1 MALSELPP
9 ALGESGEPGAE
20 PPLLRMPP
28 PGPMSRAWMGRLQGV
43 DAPWTDARRAR
54 RAQLL
59 GFDHAP
65 IVIATAK
72 GSNLFDLDGNR
83 YADFTA
89 SFGAALVGHGHPR
102 VVRTLEMQLER
113 AMFGL
118 GDVYPTDAKIGLT
131 ERLARLFPEPGARVM
146 FGLSG
151 SDAIDAAIKTAL
163 LATGRPGI
171 VAFEGAYHGLGTG
184 PLAAC
189 GLRPEFRVPFA
200 PHLTPHV
207 RFLPYP
213 RAPRRD
219 GHGGDPLAASLA
231 AVDAACGAGDVGA
244 ILVEPILGRGGVV
257 VPPEGFLAGLRE
269 IATRR
274 GALLVADEIWTGL
287 GRSGAMLRSVE
298 DGAVPDLVCLGKGLG
313 GGVPISA
320 CVGKG
325 PIMDAWRTPKGR
337 ALTDAEREAQ
347 EDQPHG
353 EAIHTSTYAGNPLAC
368 ATALAML
375 DTIVGTKLV
384 QRSHD
389 EGTAFREALSAALG
403 REERVLDVRGRGFML
418 GVEVEGGARRGLGL
432 MHDLLQKGYVVL
444 TGGKGDVITLTPPL
458 NIAKGL
464 LDGFVESVAELARMR
479 EP

>member
-1 MALSELPP
+1 
-9 ALGESGEPGAE
+9 
-20 PPLLRMPP
+20 MPP
-28 PGPMSRAWMGRLQGV
+28 PGAMSRAWLGRLQGV

-59 GFDHAP
+59 GFDYAP

-72 GSNLFDLDGNR
+72 GSNVFDLDGNR
-83 YADFTA
+83 FVDFA
-89 SFGAALVGHGHPR
+89 AAFGAALVGHGHSR

-113 AMFGL
+113 TLFGL

-151 SDAIDAAIKTAL
+151 SDAIDAAIKTTL

-189 GLRPEFRVPFA
+189 GLKPEFRVPFA

-207 RFLPYP
+207 KFLPYP

-219 GHGGDPLAASLA
+219 GSGGDSLDQALAS
-231 AVDAACGAGDVGA
+231 VDAACKSGEIGAV
-244 ILVEPILGRGGVV
+244 LVEPVLGRGGVV
-257 VPPEGFLAGLRE
+257 VPPDGFLAGLRE
-269 IATRR
+269 ICTRT
-274 GALLVADEIWTGL
+274 GALLVCDEIWTGL

-298 DGAVPDLVCLGKGLG
+298 DGVVPDLVCIGKGLG
-313 GGVPISA
+313 GGLPISA
-320 CVGKG
+320 CLGRG
-325 PIMDAWRTPKGR
+325 AIMDAWRTPKGR
-337 ALTDAEREAQ
+337 DVPREDQ
-347 EDQPHG
+347 EEQPHG
-353 EAIHTSTYAGNPLAC
+353 EAIHTSTYSGNPLAC
-368 ATALAML
+368 ATAIAML
-375 DTIVGTKLV
+375 DSIIGTKLV
-384 QRSHD
+384 QRARE
-389 EGTAFREALSAALG
+389 EGEAFKSALSSALG
-403 REERVLDVRGRGFML
+403 PDTRVTDVRGRGFMI
-418 GVEVEGGARRGLGL
+418 GVELEGGARRGLGL
-432 MHDLLQKGYVVL
+432 LHDLLQKGYIVL

-464 LDGFVESVAELARMR
+464 LDGFVETVAELARMR